1 MYWNSNPRPVDFDSH
16 PSTTSPGMPHN
27 LFIFGPKTFSLAGNK
42 PRVAALMKVDLWIFA
57 LNNSATL
64 IF

>member
-42 PRVAALMKVDLWIFA
+42 PRVAALMKVDL
-57 LNNSATL
+57 
-64 IF
+64 